1 MDVNFQNIFP
11 EQLSKV
17 GDGNDGEFE
26 DRMPE
31 HSFEEDE
38 AKEGKSVAVLR
49 RCERRRIGER
59 IVAIFVVVAC
69 EERDGGRLH
78 THPA

>member
-1 MDVNFQNIFP
+1 MKRNKKRNRKRTRQRKARVLP
-11 EQLSKV
+11 
-17 GDGNDGEFE
+17 
-26 DRMPE
+26 
-31 HSFEEDE
+31 SFD
-38 AKEGKSVAVLR
+38 A
-49 RCERRRIGER
+49 CERRRIGER